1 MLSLK
6 APKRREK
13 ATMHQDDFITGE
25 FYHLFNRANSQTD
38 QLFYQPCN
46 YHYFLRQW
54 THYLNDIFEVW
65 AYCLIPNHYHFLV
78 KVKPTSHQLA
88 IEASR
93 KFTISYTQA
102 INKQQS
108 RRGSLFQ
115 EHPKRIHI
123 ESESH
128 LLGLIHYIH
137 HNPVHHN
144 LTLKIEEWRFS
155 SYAAILSQADSKVER
170 EQVLDLFGSMEQFS
184 AFHQQMSDYRSLSDW
199 IVE

>member
-1 MLSLK
+1 M
-6 APKRREK
+6 P
-13 ATMHQDDFITGE
+13 
-25 FYHLFNRANSQTD
+25 
-38 QLFYQPCN
+38 N
-46 YHYFLRQW
+46 YHYFLQQW
-54 THYLNDIFEVW
+54 AHYLNEMFEVW

-88 IEASR
+88 VEASR

-123 ESESH
+123 KSESH
-128 LLGLIHYIH
+128 LLSLIHYIH
-137 HNPVHHN
+137 HNPVHHG
-144 LTLKIEEWRFS
+144 LTRKIEEWKFS
-155 SYAAILSQADSKVER
+155 SYAAILSQLESRVER
-170 EQVLDLFGSMEQFS
+170 DQVLALFGGREKFVI
-184 AFHQQMSDYRSLSDW
+184 FHRQMSDYRGLSDY

>member
-1 MLSLK
+1 
-6 APKRREK
+6 
-13 ATMHQDDFITGE
+13 MHQDDLISGE

-38 QLFYQPCN
+38 QLFYQARN
-46 YHYFLRQW
+46 YHYFLQQW

-78 KVKPTSHQLA
+78 KLKSCSYKLA

-137 HNPVHHN
+137 HNPVHHG
-144 LTLKIEEWRFS
+144 LTQKIEEWRFN
-155 SYAAILSQADSKVER
+155 SYAAILNPVKSKVER
-170 EQVLDLFGSMEQFS
+170 EQVLALFSGAERFV
-184 AFHQQMSDYRSLSDW
+184 AFHQQMNDYRRVKGC
-199 IVE
+199 IAE